1 MEATNGF
8 AFGFEAPS
16 DAAIPTAPV
25 AAATRSAVEHA
36 PSEEAAYAAH
46 WPTEHVRVGEETL
59 AACAQPADAL
69 SLIGGASAEADVTP
83 GVYEGGFKIWECAL
97 DLLEVMEARRAAG
110 ALTLHGARVLEA
122 GCGAGLPGVLALRR
136 GCALLVLQ
144 DFNSE
149 VLRTTTMA
157 TLRRNG
163 GWEAAERGAVRF
175 VSGDWASVSA
185 KLADEH
191 IVRRRELR
199 RRALEGDK
207 AAAATDVGFDLILTS
222 DTIYSPAATPALWS
236 LIRAQLRPNG
246 VALVAA
252 KSYYFGVGG
261 STADFCALVASD
273 ARFVCEAIR
282 VFEDGKSNRREVLEV
297 RRREVAAATPPEP
310 AAPPEAAPPEAAAPE
325 PAAPEPAPP
334 EPAPPESVPPEPAA
348 PEAAVPEEAG
358 PEAEAAAAEAAAAAA
373 AAEAAE
379 DAEEEAS
386 LKRTFAEI

>member
-1 MEATNGF
+1 MAQNGF

-25 AAATRSAVEHA
+25 AAATRPAVEHA

-136 GCALLVLQ
+136 GCASLVLQ

-185 KLADEH
+185 KLTDEH
-191 IVRRRELR
+191 IARRREHR

-297 RRREVAAATPPEP
+297 RRRDQAAAAPPEP
-310 AAPPEAAPPEAAAPE
+310 APPEAAP
-325 PAAPEPAPP
+325 PEPAPP
-334 EPAPPESVPPEPAA
+334 EPAPPEPAPPEPAPPA
-348 PEAAVPEEAG
+348 PAPQVAG
-358 PEAEAAAAEAAAAAA
+358 
-373 AAEAAE
+373 
-379 DAEEEAS
+379 
-386 LKRTFAEI
+386 LKRPLEDS

>member
-1 MEATNGF
+1 MAQNGF

-25 AAATRSAVEHA
+25 VATTRPAVEHA

-69 SLIGGASAEADVTP
+69 SLIGGAKSEADVTP

-136 GCALLVLQ
+136 GCASLVLQ

-185 KLADEH
+185 KLTDEH
-191 IVRRRELR
+191 IARRREHR
-199 RRALEGDK
+199 RRALEGDT
-207 AAAATDVGFDLILTS
+207 AAAATDVGFDLVLTS

-261 STADFCALVASD
+261 STADFCALVAAD
-273 ARFVCEAIR
+273 ARFVCEAIK

-297 RRREVAAATPPEP
+297 RRRDPAAAAPPEP

-334 EPAPPESVPPEPAA
+334 EPAPPESVPPEPVA

-358 PEAEAAAAEAAAAAA
+358 PEAEAAAAEAAAEAA

>member
-1 MEATNGF
+1 MAQKGF

-25 AAATRSAVEHA
+25 AAAARPAVEHA

-46 WPTEHVRVGEETL
+46 WPTEQVRVGEETL

-69 SLIGGASAEADVTP
+69 SLIGGAKSDADVTP

-136 GCALLVLQ
+136 GCASLVLQ

-185 KLADEH
+185 KLTDEH
-191 IVRRRELR
+191 IARRREHR

-297 RRREVAAATPPEP
+297 RRRAVAAAPEP
-310 AAPPEAAPPEAAAPE
+310 AAPPEAAPPEAAAAE

-348 PEAAVPEEAG
+348 PEAAAPEEAG
-358 PEAEAAAAEAAAAAA
+358 PEAEAAAAEAEAEAAAA
-373 AAEAAE
+373 
-379 DAEEEAS
+379 EAS